1 MVNMTELAMSNKV
14 ANFPDRRVVKESVID
29 KQSRSPRLA
38 QADELPSFLHAERQR
53 LFDPHMLARFDS
65 FARQR
70 KMRRQRRR
78 QDDSRDVRVRE
89 NIVEGGRRR
98 NIRVGLVDLGA
109 MRRMDIADGF
119 HQAFSAFNK

>member
-29 KQSRSPRLA
+29 KQSRSPLLT

-53 LFDPHMLARFDS
+53 LFDPQMFARFDS
-65 FARQR
+65 FAGQR

-78 QDDSRDVRVRE
+78 QDDSRDVRVRD
-89 NIVEGGRRR
+89 NIVKGGRRR
-98 NIRVGLVDLGA
+98 NIRIGVLDLCA
-109 MRRMDIADGF
+109 MGRMD
-119 HQAFSAFNK
+119 